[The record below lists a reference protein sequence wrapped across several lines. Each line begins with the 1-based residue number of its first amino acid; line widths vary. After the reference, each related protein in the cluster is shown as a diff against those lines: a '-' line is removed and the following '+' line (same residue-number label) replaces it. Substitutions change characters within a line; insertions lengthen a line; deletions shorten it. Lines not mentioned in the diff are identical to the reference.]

1 MKLLVAGGA
10 GYIGGVVTR
19 LLLDAGHEVV
29 VLDDLSK
36 GHRDAVPAGVR
47 FVQGRVHDTAAEVLD
62 PSFDGVLHFAAF
74 IEAGESVARPEK
86 YWDNN
91 LVGSLRLLA
100 AMRSAGVRRIV
111 FSSTAGV
118 YGDPDE
124 LPIRESAS
132 PRPPNP
138 YGASKL
144 AVDYALRDEAVAYGV
159 AAVSLRYF
167 NVAGAHRCADGELL
181 GERHDP
187 ESHLIPIALQVAA
200 GRREKLQLYGDDYP
214 TPDGTCLR
222 DYIHITDLANA
233 HLLALS
239 TMDCDADP
247 ATGRL
252 TVPRSPSGTATQ
264 GSHRIYNLGSG
275 TGFSNRQVA
284 EVARS
289 VTGLPVPAEIAP
301 RRAGDPAALVASS
314 DKART
319 ELGWAPHRPDLPDI
333 VADAWEFYRRDLH

>member
-1 MKLLVAGGA
+1 VKLLVAGGA
-10 GYIGGVVTR
+10 GYIGSVVTR
-19 LLLDAGHEVV
+19 LLVDAGHEVV

-36 GHRDAVPAGVR
+36 GQRDSVPDGVR
-47 FVQGRVHDTAAEVLD
+47 FVRGRVHDTAAEVLD

-91 LVGSLRLLA
+91 LVGSLRLLD

-111 FSSTAGV
+111 FSSTAAV

-124 LPIRESAS
+124 LPIRETAT

-144 AVDYALRDEAVAYGV
+144 AVDYALRDEAVAHGL

-167 NVAGAHRCADGELL
+167 NVAGAHRCTDGQML

-200 GRREKLQLYGDDYP
+200 RKREKLQLFGDDYP

-222 DYIHITDLANA
+222 DYIHITDLATA

-252 TVPRSPSGTATQ
+252 TVPRPAGAAPQ
-264 GSHRIYNLGSG
+264 GSHRVYNLGSG

-284 EVARS
+284 DVTRQ
-289 VTGLPVPAEIAP
+289 VTGLPLPVEVAP
-301 RRAGDPAALVASS
+301 RRPGDPAALVASS

-319 ELGWAPHRPDLPDI
+319 ELGWTPQRPNLSDI
-333 VADAWEFYRRDLH
+333 VADAWEFHRRELH